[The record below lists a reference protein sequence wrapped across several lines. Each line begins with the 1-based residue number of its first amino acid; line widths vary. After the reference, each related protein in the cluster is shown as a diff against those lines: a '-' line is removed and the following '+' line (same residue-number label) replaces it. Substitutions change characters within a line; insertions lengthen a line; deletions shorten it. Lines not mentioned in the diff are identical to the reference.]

1 MKIGIMFGNPETTPG
16 GRALK
21 FYSSVRI
28 DLRRIASIT
37 KGDEIIGNRVRAKVV
52 KNKVAPPFKEAQ
64 FDILYSEGISYESS
78 LVDIGVNFGL
88 ISKAGTWFTY
98 ENTKLG
104 QGKENARVFLKQN
117 PEIAKE
123 IETKIREKISRGDKN
138 E

>member
-28 DLRRIASIT
+28 DLRRISSLT

-78 LVDIGVNFGL
+78 LVDIGVNFNL
-88 ISKAGTWFTY
+88 ISKSGTWFTY

-104 QGKENARVFLKQN
+104 QGKENARMFLKQN

-123 IETKIREKISRGDKN
+123 IEAKIREKISGGVKN